1 MTVGTSS
8 TVMPKRVEA
17 ATAVPRAEASEVCT
31 VVAVVEAGMEMVAV
45 IITLAAATP
54 IVMSDMSTPAVV
66 ATLCRKVEVSE

>member
-54 IVMSDMSTPAVV
+54 IVTSDLETLAAV
-66 ATLCRKVEVSE
+66 AMPCCKLEVSE